1 MSIKIKEKIIEA
13 RKAGRALAEKLRLA
27 SIERDQMSQRA
38 LVKECAADANAL
50 AKALGYK
57 APAKKKAPA
66 KAKK

>member
-1 MSIKIKEKIIEA
+1 MSIKTKEKIIDA

-50 AKALGYK
+50 AIALGYK
-57 APAKKKAPA
+57 APAK
-66 KAKK
+66 AKK

>member
-1 MSIKIKEKIIEA
+1 MSIKIKEKIIDA

-38 LVKECAADANAL
+38 LVKGCAADAHAL

>member
-1 MSIKIKEKIIEA
+1 MSAAMKNKLIDA
-13 RKAGRALAEKLRLA
+13 RKAGRVLAEKLRVA

-38 LVKECAADANAL
+38 LVKECAADAHAL